1 MQETDFQ
8 GQSEKT
14 QDPKS
19 FNNIHNLFELQKKR
33 FLILCENPP
42 QKSILIKKNRIAY
55 KGKQIYYHSCYASGH
70 DKISNNL

>member
-19 FNNIHNLFELQKKR
+19 FNNIHNLFELRKK
-33 FLILCENPP
+33 
-42 QKSILIKKNRIAY
+42 KK
-55 KGKQIYYHSCYASGH
+55 IYF
-70 DKISNNL
+70 IV